1 MELYIPSLLVL
12 LFAGIV
18 IFLLLPNF
26 SSTFIGIVII
36 AMLVIVA
43 YEHRYYFKDEYAL
56 STWQESIK
64 AGALPIVGVILTIF
78 ILGWML
84 NFIDSGVRTTTSGT
98 VATRLSAPR
107 TNMNYNTGQV
117 RSLVRN
123 P

>member
-1 MELYIPSLLVL
+1 
-12 LFAGIV
+12 
-18 IFLLLPNF
+18 
-26 SSTFIGIVII
+26 
-36 AMLVIVA
+36 MLVIVA

-84 NFIDSGVRTTTSGT
+84 NFIDSGVRTTTAGIG
-98 VATRLSAPR
+98 AARLSAPR
-107 TNMNYNTGQV
+107 TSMNYNTGQV

>member
-18 IFLLLPNF
+18 IFFLLPNF

-84 NFIDSGVRTTTSGT
+84 NFIDSGVRTTTPGIT
-98 VATRLSAPR
+98 ARLSAPR
-107 TNMNYNTGQV
+107 TNINYNTGQV